1 MEITAI
7 SMSGPIF
14 DILNNDISEVKV
26 YSMIGDSIS
35 QKKFGHTQIS

>member
-1 MEITAI
+1 MQITAI

-14 DILNNDISEVKV
+14 DILNNDISKVKV

-35 QKKFGHTQIS
+35 QKNSGILK